1 MNKKLLL
8 LLCIFLQ
15 GVQIFAQK
23 VDLDGKKVPYSYFRL
38 PEEPINP
45 ESERTFT
52 VEAIVGATIGGAITT
67 QYLKQ
72 ASIIDGFTRLNEG
85 GRVLIKIELKSFQIT
100 KSVVETAQVNNAT
113 VYTPVTEYIYNL
125 SSNVTDSKNAKLI
138 NTYSRYKYGVDKDVV
153 RGANYNNARDANGA
167 LAAVSPATLI
177 GGLVEGLISRTNS
190 MVSQKIGYTSVLA
203 QPTFYYMDSKKHP
216 ENDVLNAKFAQLEKL
231 VPLCVAENPSLV
243 APKQEA
249 KAVLEYF
256 EGLPGKY
263 ATDDKQHRKMRYAGF
278 YNAALLH
285 FVLEDFD
292 AATRFAQKVIDND
305 YDGKDGKRLLKEIEE
320 AKKQLTTNDFK
331 SRHFPLTW
339 KKQDEMPESVALE
352 FAKSNAKQAETK
364 KTELE
369 SVDFNFKTSKISII
383 SKKEGSLEGTVDMN
397 MFSYI
402 NIGNNLKNVVVNG
415 EKDKTIKPENY
426 QTIIFADDA
435 HEGFAGKTFESIK
448 FLKIASENN
457 KNSLPIPQKYFAEKF
472 VSGKIEIY
480 KFYDIDGGLAFIGKS
495 TEQIIATA
503 KTDEQ
508 KIKLDKMVKN
518 GLSNPQYLVR
528 KGDGNAKYLINTEL
542 DKLFEDN
549 KPFLEAYKKGNTG
562 KKKGFFERMSQTRY
576 ERVATNDGTIADIAK
591 KVEAIMEYNE
601 AK

>member
-15 GVQIFAQK
+15 AAQIFAQK

-52 VEAIVGATIGGAITT
+52 VEAIVSSTIPRNITS
-67 QYLKQ
+67 QLVKE
-72 ASIIDGFTRLNEG
+72 SSFIDGFTRLNTG
-85 GRVLIKIELKSFQIT
+85 GRILVKIELSTFGIIKRDLQ
-100 KSVVETAQVNNAT
+100 VAQT
-113 VYTPVTEYIYNL
+113 TPPSYTPAIDYVLTFTATA
-125 SSNVTDSKNAKLI
+125 TDAKNAKLLHSKTFGATSMMPRQYRGQA
-138 NTYSRYKYGVDKDVV
+138 NT
-153 RGANYNNARDANGA
+153 NAQAASGA
-167 LAAVSPATLI
+167 LSSVTAEF
-177 GGLVEGLISRTNS
+177 LVGSEFDSFIKSVFS
-190 MVSQKIGYTSVLA
+190 SISQKVGYTNILA

-216 ENDVLNAKFAQLEKL
+216 ENDVFNAKFAQLEKL

-263 ATDDKQHRKMRYAGF
+263 AADDKQHRKMRYAGF
-278 YNAALLH
+278 YTAALLH
-285 FVLEDFD
+285 FILEDFD
-292 AATRFAQKVIDND
+292 AASRFAQKVVEND
-305 YDGKDGKRLLKEIEE
+305 YDEKDGKRLLKEIEE

-352 FAKSNAKQAETK
+352 FAKSNAKQAEVK

-369 SVDFNFKTSKISII
+369 SVDFNFKASKISII
-383 SKKEGSLEGTVDMN
+383 SKKEGTLEGTVDMN

-402 NIGNNLKNVVVNG
+402 NIGNNLKNVMVNG
-415 EKDKTIKPENY
+415 EKDKTIKPETY

-457 KNSLPIPQKYFAEKF
+457 KNSLPVPQKYFAEKF

-480 KFYDIDGGLAFIGKS
+480 KFYDIDGGLAFIGNLHLTLLLLQKQMSKKS
-495 TEQIIATA
+495 
-503 KTDEQ
+503 DL
-508 KIKLDKMVKN
+508 IKWLKM
-518 GLSNPQYLVR
+518 
-528 KGDGNAKYLINTEL
+528 DFLIHNT
-542 DKLFEDN
+542 
-549 KPFLEAYKKGNTG
+549 
-562 KKKGFFERMSQTRY
+562 
-576 ERVATNDGTIADIAK
+576 
-591 KVEAIMEYNE
+591 
-601 AK
+601 